1 MFTDSTKY
9 GCMVTNIS
17 ILSLMIK
24 KSIKFLIK
32 YFSVSEF
39 SLGHVHVNR
48 ERINPSLPS
57 WMAGATNNTKEKV
70 LVAWNTEFR
79 VSVEV
84 IFFSSLVQQCLEKW
98 VIQ

>member
-9 GCMVTNIS
+9 ACMVTS
-17 ILSLMIK
+17 RTRTQ
-24 KSIKFLIK
+24 
-32 YFSVSEF
+32 
-39 SLGHVHVNR
+39 R

-57 WMAGATNNTKEKV
+57 WMAGAPNNTEEKV
-70 LVAWNTEFR
+70 LVAWNTELR

-98 VIQ
+98 VIE